1 MPSLKAYLRLDLE
14 HEWGS
19 ASFVA
24 AVLERL
30 DATPA
35 GVAIG
40 DRDRSAVD
48 GMLTVSRRIVG
59 AKPGIPPDAAT

>member
-1 MPSLKAYLRLDLE
+1 LPALEAYLRLDLE

-30 DATPA
+30 AAAPA
-35 GVAIG
+35 GVAID

-48 GMLTVSRRIVG
+48 GMLMVARRL
-59 AKPGIPPDAAT
+59 AEAEPEIPPDAST